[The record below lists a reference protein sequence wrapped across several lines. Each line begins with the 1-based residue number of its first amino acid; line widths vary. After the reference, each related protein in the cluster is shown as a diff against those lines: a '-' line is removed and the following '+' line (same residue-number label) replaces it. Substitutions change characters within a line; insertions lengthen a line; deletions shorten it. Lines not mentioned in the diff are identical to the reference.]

1 MPSYYIIFYA
11 LGDILI
17 TLYEAFLSSVASN
30 YSSCI
35 TVICIGA
42 IGTTLHS
49 CSAFS
54 LAQYMYYKST
64 KQLIIKNSLVFF
76 LIRLFISLISQ
87 IMYIYIYINIFI

>member
-87 IMYIYIYINIFI
+87 IMYIYLNIFI